1 MKKTDIEIKLNNQIP
16 KLNNELN
23 KYHKNIS
30 LKFKGKVFLVDDNL
44 NKIKELKNDD
54 KIKKNGYYILKFID
68 EDNNIYFIK
77 LKLCKYTILYFILLL
92 TLIIFPLL
100 YFLMPKTNTN
110 INRQMLFDSLNY
122 EYKFIGDRYVFNFN
136 YGDENYKKV
145 ELYDKTTNTT
155 KIHPGTSGQFYIKLN
170 TVGGIKMRIK
180 KSVSRFFGVV
190 LATLMFICTPLSAFA
205 AEINTPSVENSNFE
219 SSISEEGLARQS
231 SIVSGTI
238 GANGG
243 TINIYPYLEQGSI
256 FGRTICIRTSSSSS
270 TGAIFLYLY
279 DKNGK
284 LVSNDWIMGVN
295 DSLNKY
301 MGWADYGTYTLKI
314 VAQVNQQPV
323 TIDAWWQ

>member
-1 MKKTDIEIKLNNQIP
+1 MAQTKKYLQEKFDI
-16 KLNNELN
+16 
-23 KYHKNIS
+23 
-30 LKFKGKVFLVDDNL
+30 
-44 NKIKELKNDD
+44 
-54 KIKKNGYYILKFID
+54 FIV
-68 EDNNIYFIK
+68 I
-77 LKLCKYTILYFILLL
+77 CYTY
-92 TLIIFPLL
+92 
-100 YFLMPKTNTN
+100 
-110 INRQMLFDSLNY
+110 
-122 EYKFIGDRYVFNFN
+122 GDRCIIIY
-136 YGDENYKKV
+136 
-145 ELYDKTTNTT
+145 
-155 KIHPGTSGQFYIKLN
+155 HYIEDFITYN
-170 TVGGIKMRIK
+170 GGIKMKIK

-190 LATLMFICTPLSAFA
+190 LATLMVICTPLSAFA

>member
-170 TVGGIKMRIK
+170 TVGGNKDIIYQMQVKEEVNKPTNLKFRLNNKIYNSIYELAQDINGNILQNSNKIIKIEWFWEYDNLDDE
-180 KSVSRFFGVV
+180 VSKFLSGFKMMYCNLISILERFGVK
-190 LATLMFICTPLSAFA
+190 
-205 AEINTPSVENSNFE
+205 EIDGFNKPFDPTYHQAVMQEKNEKFE
-219 SSISEEGLARQS
+219 SNYVIEVLRKGYILKDKVIRPAMVKVSE
-231 SIVSGTI
+231 
-238 GANGG
+238 
-243 TINIYPYLEQGSI
+243 
-256 FGRTICIRTSSSSS
+256 
-270 TGAIFLYLY
+270 
-279 DKNGK
+279 
-284 LVSNDWIMGVN
+284 
-295 DSLNKY
+295 
-301 MGWADYGTYTLKI
+301 
-314 VAQVNQQPV
+314 
-323 TIDAWWQ
+323 